1 MSLARARRFMGDVF
15 VVAVGVCR
23 IGCEVARERP
33 TASCCGFCSLLV
45 FVLLLCVSA
54 LQSVFDLC
62 IRHSPFIVLNSTPI
76 LYHEICY
83 NI

>member
-33 TASCCGFCSLLV
+33 TASCCGFCSLLL
-45 FVLLLCVSA
+45 FVLLLCV
-54 LQSVFDLC
+54 
-62 IRHSPFIVLNSTPI
+62 RHHLLTQCNLPI
-76 LYHEICY
+76 PPL
-83 NI
+83 